1 MVFFDEVPGLQS
13 MNIIARLGQLWLIGL
28 FLLPGA
34 VSATSLE
41 QQRTDFLLAERLIAS
56 GNEEGFLEISAGLPD
71 YPLYPYLRYQW
82 LKDNLQQ
89 TDNILSFLSTYKET
103 RYAGLLRA
111 KWLDYLA
118 KQERWYEFSQYYQ
131 VSEDTALECQ
141 FYWANYKSG
150 NTVPVFNAVKRLWTS
165 GDSLP
170 KECDPLLSVLTL
182 SPDLTPELVWQRFE
196 SALRKGHVHLA
207 EYARRFLSKP
217 EQLIADSWLQVHKKP
232 ALIQASDFRI
242 GDDKRT
248 GQIFAHGVDRMA
260 GSDLDLALVIWD
272 SRKQYFS
279 IDTQTAQ
286 YLERKFALALARK
299 QDYRAYNRLDQLLNV
314 DEEVREW
321 KIRTAL
327 YEQNWPHIAHAL
339 AGLTVEEQ
347 ADPKWQYWQARSLV
361 ETGNSLQALAVY
373 NKLAEDRSFYGFL
386 AADTVNKP
394 YQSLNKPVFL
404 AGNELEALAGETD
417 FKVVQEF
424 KYWNRDIEARRQW
437 WFAVGKLGKE
447 RLMIAAKLAQQ
458 WQWDQV
464 AIMTL
469 VKADYWDDLDLRF
482 PVSYLTQVQANA
494 SLQDLDPSIVF
505 GLMRQE
511 SMLDKNAMSAAGAR
525 GLMQVMPK
533 TGQQIAQ
540 HLNESWQSE
549 NSLFNPETNIK
560 YGTYYYKQLLSRFNG
575 HVALATAAY
584 NAGPNR
590 VAKWLP
596 SLKAVPA
603 DIWIE
608 TIPFKETR
616 KYVIAVL
623 SYAMIYQQRT
633 QRNTLKIKNLLLD
646 VQPG

>member
-1 MVFFDEVPGLQS
+1 MTG
-13 MNIIARLGQLWLIGL
+13 LGQWWLVGL

-34 VSATSLE
+34 ALSTSLE
-41 QQRTDFLLAERLIAS
+41 QQRNDFLLAERLIAS
-56 GNEEGFLEISAGLPD
+56 GNEEGFLEISAGLLN

-89 TDNILSFLSTYKET
+89 TDNILGFLATYKDT

-111 KWLDYLA
+111 KWLGYLA
-118 KQERWYEFSQYYQ
+118 KQERWYEFSQYYEI
-131 VSEDTALECQ
+131 SDDTALECQ
-141 FYWANYKSG
+141 FYWANYKLG
-150 NTVPVFNAVKRLWTS
+150 NTVPVLNAVKRLWTS
-165 GDSLP
+165 GDLLP
-170 KECDPLLSVLTL
+170 KACDPLWSVLTR
-182 SPDLTPELVWQRFE
+182 SPDLTPRLVWQRFE

-207 EYARRFLSKP
+207 DYAKRFLGKP
-217 EQLIADSWLQVHKKP
+217 EQLIADSWLQVHKNP

-248 GQIFAHGVDRMA
+248 GQVFAHGVDRMA
-260 GSDLDLALVIWD
+260 RSDLDRALVVWD
-272 SRKQYFS
+272 SRKQSFS
-279 IDTQTAQ
+279 IDSQTAQ

-299 QDYRAYNRLDQLLNV
+299 QDPRAYNRLDLLLNT

-321 KIRTAL
+321 KIRAAL

-339 AGLTVEEQ
+339 AGLTAEEQ

-361 ETGNSLQALAVY
+361 KTGNAVQALTVY

-404 AGNELEALAGETD
+404 ADNELEGLAEETD
-417 FKVVQEF
+417 FKVVREF
-424 KYWNRDIEARRQW
+424 NYWNRDIEARRQW
-437 WFAVGKLGKE
+437 WFAISKLTKE

-458 WQWDQV
+458 WQWNQI

-469 VKADYWDDLDLRF
+469 VKADYWDDLELRF
-482 PVSYLTQVQANA
+482 PLNYLAQVQANA
-494 SLQDLDPSIVF
+494 YLQNLDPSIIF
-505 GLMRQE
+505 GVMRQE
-511 SMLDKNAMSAAGAR
+511 SMLDKNARSAANAR
-525 GLMQVMPK
+525 GLMQIMPK
-533 TGQQIAQ
+533 TGQQIAGN
-540 HLNESWQSE
+540 LNESWQSE
-549 NSLFNPETNIK
+549 NSLFNPDINIK
-560 YGTYYYKQLLSRFNG
+560 YGAFYYKQLLSRFNG
-575 HVALATAAY
+575 HIAVATAAY

-596 SLKAVPA
+596 VSKSIPA

-616 KYVIAVL
+616 KYVTAVL

-633 QRNTLKIKNLLLD
+633 QRNALKIKSLLLD